1 MSNGV
6 RTPQKAAA
14 CDGSYITT
22 IRVVKK
28 TKEIEPHL
36 SVSDKLRDEELS
48 CH

>member
-14 CDGSYITT
+14 CDGSYITP

-28 TKEIEPHL
+28 TKERAASFRVGH
-36 SVSDKLRDEELS
+36 VKG
-48 CH
+48 